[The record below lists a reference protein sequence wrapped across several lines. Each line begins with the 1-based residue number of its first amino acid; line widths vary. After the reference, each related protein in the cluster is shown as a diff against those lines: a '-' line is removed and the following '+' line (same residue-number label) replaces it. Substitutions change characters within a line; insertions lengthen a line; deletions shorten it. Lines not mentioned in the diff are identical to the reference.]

1 MRCMPSSFK
10 SLALVSLLALSLLS
24 GCGGKHETAKQKAH
38 KQWAATRAN
47 VLYGLAR
54 DQYATGNF
62 DNSRKTVTDA
72 LKLNPD
78 HGQLRILSAKLAIES
93 AQLELAEKELVEARR
108 INPQDPEADYLAGVV
123 YQRWQKPDKALE
135 YYVSACEKNPSE
147 LAYILARSEMLV
159 AAGRQEE
166 ALRLLQDKV
175 VFFEHSAIIRDAVG
189 QLLVQFKRYGEA
201 ADMLRTASIL
211 ATDDVTIQE
220 HLALALFM
228 AERYGEAIDPLK
240 RLVRRDD
247 FAKRGDLFFALGRA
261 QLEVG
266 KFREARESL
275 ETAAQLNGSEAPV
288 WLALARTAMQI
299 GDFRR
304 AELSLRRAQ
313 AADPTS
319 SETRLFMGYLRL
331 KQGRTEEALASFQRA
346 SALDSRDTV
355 SICMIGYALQKL
367 GRHDEAARYYA
378 KAIKVNPGDD
388 MAKKLLASVDVLE

>member
-1 MRCMPSSFK
+1 MRCMPGSFK
-10 SLALVSLLALSLLS
+10 SLSLVTLLTLCLLA
-24 GCGGKHETAKQKAH
+24 GCGGKHQTAKEKAH

-78 HGQLRILSAKLAIES
+78 HAPLRILSAKLAIES
-93 AQLELAEKELVEARR
+93 AQLELAEKELAEARR
-108 INPQDPEADYLAGVV
+108 IDPKDPEADYLAGVV
-123 YQRWQKPDKALE
+123 YQRWQKPDRALE
-135 YYVSACEKNPSE
+135 FYVSACAKNPSE
-147 LAYILARSEMLV
+147 LAYILAHSEMLV

-166 ALRLLQDKV
+166 ALRLLQEKV

-211 ATDDVTIQE
+211 ATDDVTILE

-228 AERYGEAIDPLK
+228 AERYSESIDPLT
-240 RLVRRDD
+240 RLVRRDE
-247 FAKRGDLFFALGRA
+247 FSKRADLFFALGRA
-261 QLEVG
+261 QLETG
-266 KFREARESL
+266 KFRDARQSL
-275 ETAAQLNGSEAPV
+275 ETAAQLDGSEAPV

-313 AADPTS
+313 ATDPTNA
-319 SETRLFMGYLRL
+319 ETRLLFGYLRL
-331 KQGRTEEALASFQRA
+331 KQGKTEEALASFQRA

-378 KAIKVNPGDD
+378 KAIKINPGDE